1 MTGESETPKEAFQRY
16 LSMPFASH
24 DRPDLA
30 AVSDLRRIA
39 AAWITEQQ
47 FFSAGYTLYRAL
59 DFAWGDIG
67 AINECFFAALDAFA
81 NGAESTSPLP
91 RLGCLWMRRVL
102 LDQNYAG
109 LEASSVGVATR
120 ALDAELAQQLLELG
134 EAADDENT
142 RAAFLVRGLHLIT
155 DWQGTWTTE
164 FPDFEIYGN
173 GMGVARE
180 SIRLTI
186 QSAFQKF
193 VSMSDYAAADQVA
206 NSCPD
211 AFVAP
216 GLRGWRSAVRGSL
229 NPDQAVERFREA
241 ATEFASDALP
251 ETHQPFQSWSSINIE
266 LWATYFQARALV
278 AEIPRT
284 PGRAG
289 ELVRTARDVLGPSRS
304 GWSSAQVRSFRM
316 ILYVLDKL
324 FSGPDPDSA
333 AIEARRAILN
343 ESSYVWDESHELAIA
358 FFDSVAEAFDEIRR
372 DPSLAWTSGRL
383 QSALAALGRI
393 PLIGEAIAGAV
404 SPAMGGSAQ
413 ALLNR
418 FDNTWILRTIESIRD
433 ERQLQNVLLRLFQAL
448 LPLYA
453 QIRHGPQE
461 YGKDIVVL
469 RLSRGEVVLEMYQ
482 VKAGD
487 ITLPVWRNASD
498 ELEEIF
504 LVDLPTLQLPA
515 EPNSRIGV
523 LIFNGH
529 FNEFAEPAAAG
540 WLRAQR
546 LYHDRTFRFMHIDV
560 LVDWILRNGLMSALR
575 KALAEFGIPIID

>member
-1 MTGESETPKEAFQRY
+1 
-16 LSMPFASH
+16 MPFADH
-24 DRPDLA
+24 GRPDLA
-30 AVSDLRRIA
+30 AVNDLRRIA
-39 AAWITEQQ
+39 AGWTAEQQ
-47 FFSAGYTLYRAL
+47 YFSAGYTLYRAL
-59 DFAWGDIG
+59 DFAWGDID
-67 AINECFFAALDAFA
+67 AINECFFAGLDAFA
-81 NGAESTSPLP
+81 EGAKSTSPLP
-91 RLGCLWMRRVL
+91 RLGCLWMWRVL
-102 LDQNYAG
+102 LDQNYVG
-109 LEASSVGVATR
+109 LEASNVGVATR

-134 EAADDENT
+134 EAVDDANT
-142 RAAFLVRGLHLIT
+142 KAAYLVRGLHLIT
-155 DWQGTWTTE
+155 DWEGTWTAE
-164 FPDFEIYGN
+164 FPEFEIRGTA
-173 GMGVARE
+173 MGPGPE
-180 SIRLTI
+180 SVRLTI
-186 QSAFQKF
+186 QSAFHKF

-211 AFVAP
+211 AFISP
-216 GLRGWRSAVRGSL
+216 GLRGWRAAVRGSL
-229 NPDQAVERFREA
+229 SPDQAVERFREA
-241 ATEFASDALP
+241 AVEFASDVHHG
-251 ETHQPFQSWSSINIE
+251 THQPFESWSSINIE
-266 LWATYFQARALV
+266 LWAIYFEARALI
-278 AEIPRT
+278 AEIAQT

-289 ELVRTARDVLGPSRS
+289 ELVHAARDVLGPFRS

-316 ILYVLDKL
+316 ILYVLDEL

-343 ESSYVWDESHELAIA
+343 ESTYVWDESHELAIA

-433 ERQLQNVLLRLFQAL
+433 ERQLQSVLLRLFEAQ

-482 VKAGD
+482 VKVGT
-487 ITLPVWRNASD
+487 ITLPIWRNTSD
-498 ELEEIF
+498 ELEEMF
-504 LVDLPTLQLPA
+504 LVDVPSLQLPA
-515 EPNSRIGV
+515 EPNSRIGI

-529 FNEFAEPAAAG
+529 FNEFAEPAADG

-546 LYHDRTFRFMHIDV
+546 RYHDRTFRFMHINV
-560 LVDWILRNGLMSALR
+560 IVDWIFRNGLMSALR